1 MNAPSVGSMLGCDA
15 FVSQTNNRQGH
26 GMPITTQRPRSSP
39 SSPSSVSLSATPV
52 VDEATLWGIR
62 TVSAALSYVGFVGFF
77 DRPRGGDLVGADA
90 VEIKAS
96 TVPGAGLGLFARQ
109 SLPKGTVL
117 GAYPGVLVPL
127 SQNLGKL
134 RKYPECEAY
143 VSVVAVLFNSP
154 RLL

>member
-1 MNAPSVGSMLGCDA
+1 MLGCDA
-15 FVSQTNNRQGH
+15 FVSQNKNRRGHDKRKSNN
-26 GMPITTQRPRSSP
+26 PSRSSAP
-39 SSPSSVSLSATPV
+39 SSLALGATSPV

-62 TVSAALSYVGFVGFF
+62 AASAALSYIGFVGLF
-77 DRPRGGDLVGADA
+77 DRPRGGDLVDPDA
-90 VEIKAS
+90 VEVKAS

-143 VSVVAVLFNSP
+143 VSAINVAAVYIP
-154 RLL
+154 RLLL